1 LYATVKR
8 NKGRIDILFANA
20 GIGEFAPLGRI
31 TETHYDK
38 TFGVNVKGCSQYK
51 KFFFVLNKKRFPFFR
66 TAVRSF

>member
-51 KFFFVLNKKRFPFFR
+51 KRFPFFR
-66 TAVRSF
+66 TAV